1 MKKLLV
7 HSIRVAASAI
17 VGATVLSIAAPVARA
32 QEQVV
37 VQIGSGDFAAA
48 MTKAFVEPFE
58 KETGIRVKTVPEFMN
73 PAKLKLMV
81 ENDNVEIDVVLM
93 AWLHAISANQA
104 GFLEQIDYGI
114 YDKDELAALDGK
126 ARQPYG
132 VGAYYYSQV
141 LGYDTTKISADNAP
155 GSWKDFW
162 NVEKY
167 PGDRSFKSG
176 VQGEGAYEEALLA
189 DGVPADKLYPLDI
202 DRAFASLDR
211 IKPHIKKW
219 WRFGAEGQQIFAD
232 GAVALGAI
240 YNGRATNL
248 RDKGMPIDTH
258 WNEGKLLLDLYLI
271 PKGARNVANAQKFI
285 EFATR
290 GEHQAVLST
299 IMHYGP
305 TNKKAFDHIDEEA
318 AKLLP
323 TSPDNVKL
331 QFLRNDEWY
340 AEKNAEGKT
349 NVEILIERWNRF
361 AVE

>member
-7 HSIRVAASAI
+7 SGIRVAASAI
-17 VGATVLSIAAPVARA
+17 VGTTVLAATLSAARA

-37 VQIGSGDFAAA
+37 VQIGSGDFAEA
-48 MTKAFVEPFE
+48 MKKAFVEPFE
-58 KETGIRVKTVPEFMN
+58 KETGIHVRTVSEFMN

-81 ENDNVEIDVVLM
+81 ENNNVEIDVVLM
-93 AWLHAISANQA
+93 AWLHAIAANKA
-104 GFLEQIDYGI
+104 GYLEQIDYGI
-114 YDKDELAALDGK
+114 YDKAELAAVDEK

-141 LGYDTTKISADNAP
+141 LGYDAEKIPADKAP

-162 NVEKY
+162 DIEKF

-176 VQGEGAYEEALLA
+176 IQGEGPYEEALLA
-189 DGVPADKLYPLDI
+189 DGVAIDKLYPLDI
-202 DRAFASLDR
+202 DRAFASLEK
-211 IKPHIKKW
+211 IKLHVKKW

-232 GAVALGAI
+232 RAVALGNI

-248 RDKGMPIDTH
+248 RDKDIPVDIR

-271 PKGARNVANAQKFI
+271 PKGARNISNAQKFI

-305 TNKKAFDHIDEEA
+305 TNRKAFDHIDKDA
-318 AKLLP
+318 AGLLP
-323 TSPDNVKL
+323 TSPDNVKT

-340 AEKNAEGKT
+340 AEKNTDGKT
-349 NVEILIERWNRF
+349 NVEVLIERWNRF